1 MDMENKMSEKAL
13 MYREKRQA
21 KKFRENILLFAI
33 VLAIIG
39 IPIGIIY
46 TAFSNSS
53 EDNKKSRYDGEY
65 WRSVN
70 REQQFKDAGLDEFAK
85 IERRERR
92 KRLKNK

>member
-1 MDMENKMSEKAL
+1 MENKMSEKAL

-21 KKFRENILLFAI
+21 KKFRENILFLII
-33 VLAIIG
+33 VLAVIG

-53 EDNKKSRYDGEY
+53 ENDKKEKYDGAY
-65 WRSVN
+65 WRSVE

-85 IERRERR
+85 IERRKRR
-92 KRLKNK
+92 KRLRERY